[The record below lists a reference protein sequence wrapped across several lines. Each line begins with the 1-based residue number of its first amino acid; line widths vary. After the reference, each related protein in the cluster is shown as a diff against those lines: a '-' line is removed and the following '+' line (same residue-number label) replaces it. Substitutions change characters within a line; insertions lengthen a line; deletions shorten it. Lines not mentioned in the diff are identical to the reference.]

1 MDDKDQNLRD
11 EMNDIVA
18 YLESDEEMRR
28 KIRCA
33 IKNKMKI
40 KIVDVF
46 LEDYSEWKT
55 LGRELHKAPVSLE
68 RQGLLRLLP
77 ETDEIPCSQETWPLV

>member
-40 KIVDVF
+40 KIVDWCHCKY
-46 LEDYSEWKT
+46 YSLSCCWH
-55 LGRELHKAPVSLE
+55 LGRKASK
-68 RQGLLRLLP
+68 R
-77 ETDEIPCSQETWPLV
+77 CK

>member
-28 KIRCA
+28 NYYR
-33 IKNKMKI
+33 
-40 KIVDVF
+40 
-46 LEDYSEWKT
+46 
-55 LGRELHKAPVSLE
+55 
-68 RQGLLRLLP
+68 
-77 ETDEIPCSQETWPLV
+77 

>member
-33 IKNKMKI
+33 IKNIMKI
-40 KIVDVF
+40 KIVD
-46 LEDYSEWKT
+46 K
-55 LGRELHKAPVSLE
+55 KAKN
-68 RQGLLRLLP
+68 
-77 ETDEIPCSQETWPLV
+77 

>member
-18 YLESDEEMRR
+18 YFESDEEMRR

-40 KIVDVF
+40 KIVD
-46 LEDYSEWKT
+46 K
-55 LGRELHKAPVSLE
+55 KAKN
-68 RQGLLRLLP
+68 
-77 ETDEIPCSQETWPLV
+77 